1 LNKRTF
7 MLKKWIR
14 ILIGKSDLHVNQ
26 DEGKIYSKDK
36 IMGYY
41 NNLTEKINW
50 RQGYD
55 EKGIPLVIN
64 YDGNKVYFPTAIS
77 QYALGSYDLFLMKKN
92 QFFYDQFINSV
103 NWLIKN
109 QDSQGGWNVNN
120 LLRCKY
126 SAMTQG
132 EGVSVMTRA
141 FSESNNSKYLNT
153 AIKAS
158 ELMLKSIKNG
168 GTARYINGKLYFE
181 EVVTI
186 EPSLIL
192 NGWIFAIFGLFDIA
206 KLTKE
211 KKYINMLDVTL
222 KALEDEL
229 DNYDCGYWSYYDQCG
244 NLASTFY
251 HKLHIA
257 QLNVL
262 YDLFNIKKF
271 KSISNKWKSY
281 IANTFNKNRAIIV
294 KVLQRIKD
302 PG

>member
-1 LNKRTF
+1 

-14 ILIGKSDLHVNQ
+14 ILRGKSDLHVNQ
-26 DEGKIYSKDK
+26 DEGKLYSKDK
-36 IMGYY
+36 IKGYY

-64 YDGNKVYFPTAIS
+64 YDGNKVYFPTTIS
-77 QYALGSYDLFLMKKN
+77 QYALGSYDLFLMKKK

-103 NWLIKN
+103 NWLMKN

-120 LLRCKY
+120 LLTCKY

-132 EGVSVMTRA
+132 EGVSVITRA
-141 FSESNNSKYLNT
+141 FLESSDVKYLE
-153 AIKAS
+153 ASVKAS
-158 ELMLKSIKNG
+158 ELMLKSINNG
-168 GTARYINGKLYFE
+168 GTARYITNKLYLE
-181 EVVTI
+181 EIAKI

-206 KLTKE
+206 KLTKD
-211 KKYINMLDVTL
+211 KKYINMLNITL
-222 KALEDEL
+222 KTLENEL

-244 NLASTFY
+244 HLASPFY
-251 HKLHIA
+251 HRLHIA

-271 KSISNKWKSY
+271 NVMSERWESYSLNKFK
-281 IANTFNKNRAIIV
+281 KGKAIIL
-294 KVLQRIKD
+294 KVCQKIKE

>member
-1 LNKRTF
+1 

-14 ILIGKSDLHVNQ
+14 ILRGKSDLHVNQ
-26 DEGKIYSKDK
+26 DEGKLYSKDK
-36 IMGYY
+36 IKGYY

-64 YDGNKVYFPTAIS
+64 YDGNKVYFPTTIS
-77 QYALGSYDLFLMKKN
+77 QYALGSYDLFLMKKK

-103 NWLIKN
+103 NWLMKN

-120 LLRCKY
+120 LLTCKY

-132 EGVSVMTRA
+132 EGVSVITRA
-141 FSESNNSKYLNT
+141 FLESSDVKYLE
-153 AIKAS
+153 ASVKAS
-158 ELMLKSIKNG
+158 ELMLKSINNG
-168 GTARYINGKLYFE
+168 GTARYITNKLYLE
-181 EVVTI
+181 EIAKI

-206 KLTKE
+206 KLTKD
-211 KKYINMLDVTL
+211 KKYINMLNITL
-222 KALEDEL
+222 KTLENEL

-244 NLASTFY
+244 HLASPFY
-251 HKLHIA
+251 HRLHIA

-262 YDLFNIKKF
+262 YDLFDIKKF
-271 KSISNKWKSY
+271 KSISNKWKLY
-281 IANTFNKNRAIIV
+281 ITNKFNRNRAIIV
-294 KVLQRIKD
+294 KILQKIKE
-302 PG
+302 PE

>member
-1 LNKRTF
+1 

-14 ILIGKSDLHVNQ
+14 ILRGKSDLHVNQ
-26 DEGKIYSKDK
+26 DEGKLYSKDK
-36 IMGYY
+36 IKGYY

-64 YDGNKVYFPTAIS
+64 YDGNKVYFPTTIS
-77 QYALGSYDLFLMKKN
+77 QYALGSYDLFLMKKK

-103 NWLIKN
+103 NWLMKN

-120 LLRCKY
+120 LLTCKY

-132 EGVSVMTRA
+132 EGVSVITRA
-141 FSESNNSKYLNT
+141 FLESSDVKYLE
-153 AIKAS
+153 ASVKAS
-158 ELMLKSIKNG
+158 ELMLKSINNG
-168 GTARYINGKLYFE
+168 GTARYITNKLYLE
-181 EVVTI
+181 EIAKT

-206 KLTKE
+206 KLTKD
-211 KKYINMLDVTL
+211 KKYINMLNITL
-222 KALEDEL
+222 KTLENEL

-244 NLASTFY
+244 HLASPFY
-251 HKLHIA
+251 HRLHIA

-262 YDLFNIKKF
+262 YDLFDIKKF
-271 KSISNKWKSY
+271 KSISNKWKLY
-281 IANTFNKNRAIIV
+281 ITNKFNRNRAIIV
-294 KVLQRIKD
+294 KILQKIKE
-302 PG
+302 PE